1 MDPRLLEKRRKKNPT
16 WEHYNWLL
24 KSRLAFHVFDTP
36 PHPTTPHHFPKKST
50 IFFFFWVLPISFE
63 ALTCHAF
70 FATLYSKSL
79 TVSEIKQNLSRST
92 VLHSFITVLQLS
104 YLFTHHGTNGCFV
117 FFIFINTPTPADN
130 NCFLVSNF
138 PLVSKVPGC
147 LKSIAVWLFSFSID
161 QESI

>member
-1 MDPRLLEKRRKKNPT
+1 MDPRLLEKRRKKPPHENTITDCWKADLRFMSLIP
-16 WEHYNWLL
+16 HP
-24 KSRLAFHVFDTP
+24 TP
-36 PHPTTPHHFPKKST
+36 PHHTIFQKKVP
-50 IFFFFWVLPISFE
+50 FFFFFGVLPISFE

-117 FFIFINTPTPADN
+117 FFFFINTPTPADN

-147 LKSIAVWLFSFSID
+147 LKSIAVWLFSFSKD